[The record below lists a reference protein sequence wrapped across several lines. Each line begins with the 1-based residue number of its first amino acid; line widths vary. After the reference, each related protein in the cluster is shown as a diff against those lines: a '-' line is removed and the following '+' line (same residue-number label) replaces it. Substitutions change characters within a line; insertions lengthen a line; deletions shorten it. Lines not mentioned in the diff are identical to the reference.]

1 MKKTISLSLILLM
14 LMAFSGV
21 ETNAQTRIQFTKGK
35 NSATVRGNTG
45 SSGIYYTVRAKG
57 GQKIA
62 LNLSPAS
69 KVGIKVESGQ
79 GEILLREESGGF
91 YEVYLEEGGDISIFV
106 GSTSGRSVP
115 FALSVKITNM
125 TDI

>member
-1 MKKTISLSLILLM
+1 MTLVF
-14 LMAFSGV
+14 FSGP
-21 ETNAQTRIQFTKGK
+21 ETKAQARIRFAKGK
-35 NSATVRGNTG
+35 NSAIVRGNTG
-45 SSGIYYTVRAKG
+45 SYGVYYTVRAKG

-69 KVGIKVESGQ
+69 KVGIKVERGR
-79 GEILLREESGGF
+79 GEVLLREERGGF

-106 GSTSGRSVP
+106 GSAGGRPVP
-115 FALSVKITNM
+115 FTLSVKITNM

>member
-1 MKKTISLSLILLM
+1 MKKIISLALILMTLVF
-14 LMAFSGV
+14 FSGT
-21 ETNAQTRIQFTKGK
+21 ETNAQMRIRFAKGK

-45 SSGIYYTVRAKG
+45 RNGVYYTVRARG

-69 KVGIKVESGQ
+69 KVGVKVERGRD
-79 GEILLREESGGF
+79 EVLLREERGGF

-106 GSTSGRSVP
+106 GSTNGQSVP